1 MPEWILCGE
10 KFIIGDG
17 VRWKEAVWIE
27 KRRRKKKLI
36 KVGVRG

>member
-10 KFIIGDG
+10 KFIHRGG
-17 VRWKEAVWIE
+17 GRRKEAVWIE